1 MVNVTLIKEVKKME
15 VKAKEIE
22 IEKAS
27 IVLKLLGD
35 KTRLSMMK
43 LLEKNECCVCE
54 FVEIFNITQPAISQ
68 HLRKLRDVGLVKE
81 NRKGQW
87 IFYSLNKDSD
97 MYEMVLNILEF
108 IPSQDERIQELEKQ
122 GLRIS
127 CK

>member
-1 MVNVTLIKEVKKME
+1 ME

-27 IVLKLLGD
+27 MVLKLLGD

-54 FVEIFNITQPAISQ
+54 FVEIFSISQSAISQ

-87 IFYSLNKDSD
+87 IFYSLNKNSEL
-97 MYEMVLNILEF
+97 YELVLNILEF
-108 IPSQDERIQELEKQ
+108 IPSQEDRIKKLEIQ

-127 CK
+127 CQ